1 MTTNIQKREA
11 ESTKFP
17 LTVSTT
23 MTEITHRGKIVRKLI
38 KRNHTRDHI
47 ITKGKKAIQ
56 KLMKP
61 GTIITKNSSRR
72 RLICT
77 KSTIIDQD
85 KTRASTIKPINIQA
99 SNTQLIARIGTV
111 RDHPEIKKINLMD
124 GVIRDKGIRIQS
136 KITPI
141 MEVISMK
148 TETNSQ
154 QKTVTQSTIT
164 PIRRDRIEPINP
176 DRINRDK
183 IGHTLSRVVN
193 FQKKNTTLLHKNT
206 MKNDVLLENRSKDNP
221 A

>member
-1 MTTNIQKREA
+1 
-11 ESTKFP
+11 
-17 LTVSTT
+17 
-23 MTEITHRGKIVRKLI
+23 
-38 KRNHTRDHI
+38 
-47 ITKGKKAIQ
+47 
-56 KLMKP
+56 
-61 GTIITKNSSRR
+61 
-72 RLICT
+72 
-77 KSTIIDQD
+77 
-85 KTRASTIKPINIQA
+85 
-99 SNTQLIARIGTV
+99 
-111 RDHPEIKKINLMD
+111 MD
-124 GVIRDKGIRIQS
+124 GVNRDKGIRIQS

-148 TETNSQ
+148 TETNSL
-154 QKTVTQSTIT
+154 QKTVTKSTIT